1 MDENSVASYHKCI
14 EEGLF
19 SKRKK
24 QILLTML
31 TNRPGTARS
40 YSRLIPGAWK
50 HFARLRR
57 MGLVSTAGKTF
68 DTVTLRSVWL
78 WDLSKEFADRI
89 KAPLPG
95 KASGVISRAKVI
107 DILQAL
113 KSIELERTD
122 ADVRLDEAIN
132 QIRGDE

>member
-1 MDENSVASYHKCI
+1 MDENSVASYHRCI

-31 TNRPGTARS
+31 TQRPGTARH
-40 YSRLIPGAWK
+40 YSRVIPGAWK

-57 MGLVSTAGKTF
+57 MGLVERTGKTF
-68 DTVTLRSVWL
+68 DTVTLRSVWV
-78 WDLSKEFADRI
+78 WDLSKDFADRI

-95 KASGVISRAKVI
+95 KSNGVVSRAKVI
-107 DILQAL
+107 EILEGL
-113 KSIELERTD
+113 KSFEMDRVDGD
-122 ADVRLDEAIN
+122 ALLNKAIAE
-132 QIRGDE
+132 IRGGK